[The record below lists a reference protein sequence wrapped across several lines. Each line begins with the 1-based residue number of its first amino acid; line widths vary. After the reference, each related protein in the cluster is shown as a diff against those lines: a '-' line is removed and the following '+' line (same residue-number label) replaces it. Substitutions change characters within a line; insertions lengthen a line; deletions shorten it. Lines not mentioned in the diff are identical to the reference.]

1 MLTTEEGISDTADV
15 VALKVRFLSANPSD
29 APGWSTHL
37 AENRPTSVPAS
48 IPLLVSQGLSD
59 TLVRP
64 DVTEAF
70 VQQQCAAG
78 ATIELDTYPGVGHF
92 DVRTVAG
99 SKVADWMLARLQGT
113 LMAPGCSTEPQS

>member
-1 MLTTEEGISDTADV
+1 
-15 VALKVRFLSANPSD
+15 
-29 APGWSTHL
+29 
-37 AENRPTSVPAS
+37 
-48 IPLLVSQGLSD
+48 VSQGLTD

-92 DVRTVAG
+92 EVRTVAA
-99 SKVADWMLARLQGT
+99 SKVADWMLARLRGGP
-113 LMAPGCSTEPQS
+113 APAGCSTQPQS